1 MKEIE
6 EYIRLEKLASSQS
19 SYFELVRTAPNRRRT
34 LIAVITGFGAQWNGI
49 GVVSYYL
56 TLVLNTI
63 GITTVAQQA
72 LINGLLQL
80 FNFAAAVF
88 GGALMVDRLGRRTL
102 FLIGTGGLLLS
113 YICWTA
119 LTSEFVT
126 TKNPAMGNAVVA
138 FIFIAY
144 FFYDIAWTP
153 LLYSYPV
160 EIFPFSLRSRGM
172 VVTLTSAFVGLI
184 SGQLINP
191 IALKAIGWKYYIV
204 FCCILALLFSL
215 IYFLFPETKGRTLE
229 EIADIFDGER
239 TDSTQSSHKAKDAEE
254 GEVQEEIEDDKAVQ
268 SKVVSI

>member
-1 MKEIE
+1 MNEIQ
-6 EYIRLEKLASSQS
+6 EYIRLEAQAVSQN
-19 SYFELVRTAPNRRRT
+19 SYLDLVRTAPNRRRT
-34 LIAVITGFGAQWNGI
+34 LIAVIVGVGAQWNGI

-80 FNFAAAVF
+80 FNFAAAIF

-119 LTSEFVT
+119 LTAQFVM
-126 TKNPAMGNAVVA
+126 TKNPGLGNGVVA

-144 FFYDIAWTP
+144 FFYDISWTP
-153 LLYSYPV
+153 FLYSYPV
-160 EIFPFSLRSRGM
+160 EIFPYNLRSRGM
-172 VVTLTSAFVGLI
+172 VVTLSSTFIGLI

-204 FCCILALLFSL
+204 FCCIISILFTL
-215 IYFLFPETKGRTLE
+215 IYFLFPETKGCTLE
-229 EIADIFDGER
+229 EIGDIFDGKTVVIENG
-239 TDSTQSSHKAKDAEE
+239 DQKKGADEE
-254 GEVQEEIEDDKAVQ
+254 SQTVQTEKVEPPKVNAV
-268 SKVVSI
+268 